1 MFLLSLCFLTKV
13 AFLYILIAMLKVDL
27 VKKAMD
33 FILYVLS
40 ILILVIIVFYLVKLV
55 WELKDVIVHF
65 PPSTNAMSKSVEEV
79 LNLFVL
85 IEFFRGAMSYFDFD
99 RIKLSYI
106 TDAALVFV
114 LREVMISTFYHKLEY
129 KMAIAYSVV
138 MIVIIV
144 IRTLTILYTPD
155 REKKLR
161 KE

>member
-1 MFLLSLCFLTKV
+1 MFLLNSCFLTKV

-27 VKKAMD
+27 VKKAMN

-55 WELKDVIVHF
+55 WELKDVVVHF

-114 LREVMISTFYHKLEY
+114 LREVMISTFYHRLEY

-138 MIVIIV
+138 MIVIIA

>member
-1 MFLLSLCFLTKV
+1 
-13 AFLYILIAMLKVDL
+13 MLKVDL

-33 FILYVLS
+33 FILYILS
-40 ILILVIIVFYLVKLV
+40 ILILVIIVFYLIKLV
-55 WELKDVIVHF
+55 WELKDVVIHF
-65 PPSTNAMSKSVEEV
+65 PPSNETMSKSVEEV

-85 IEFFRGAMSYFDFD
+85 IEFFRGAVSYFDFE

-114 LREVMISTFYHKLEY
+114 LREVMISTFYHRLEY

-138 MIVIIV
+138 MIVIIA

-155 REKKLR
+155 REKRVR

>member
-1 MFLLSLCFLTKV
+1 MFLLSSCFLTKV